1 MILEI
6 LKYPDKRLRTVAKA
20 VENVNSEI
28 KKQVKDMFETMYDAP
43 GIGLAATQVNFHQ
56 RLIVVD
62 VSEDCN
68 EPLCLINPEIIE
80 KNGEIE
86 WEEGCLS
93 VPNYYESVKR
103 ANEIKVSALNE
114 LGQSFEIE
122 ASEMLAVCIQHE
134 MDHLN
139 GILFVDHL
147 SKLKQKR
154 LKKKAEKQ
162 TKKL

>member
-6 LKYPDKRLRTVAKA
+6 LKYPDKRLRTIASPVQ
-20 VENVNSEI
+20 EVNSKI
-28 KKQVKDMFETMYDAP
+28 KKQVKDMFDTMYAAP

-56 RLIVVD
+56 RLIVID
-62 VSEDCN
+62 VSDEGN
-68 EPLCLINPEIIE
+68 EPLCLINPEIME

-86 WEEGCLS
+86 YEEGCLS
-93 VPNYYESVKR
+93 VPNYYESIKR
-103 ANEIKVSALNE
+103 ANEIKVCAQNE
-114 LGQSFEIE
+114 LGQTFEIE
-122 ASEMLAVCIQHE
+122 ADEMLSICIQHE

-162 TKKL
+162 SKKL

>member
-6 LKYPDKRLRTVAKA
+6 LKYPDKRLRTVAKP

-62 VSEDCN
+62 ISEDCN
-68 EPLCLINPEIIE
+68 EPICLINPEIIE

-114 LGQSFEIE
+114 LGQSFEID